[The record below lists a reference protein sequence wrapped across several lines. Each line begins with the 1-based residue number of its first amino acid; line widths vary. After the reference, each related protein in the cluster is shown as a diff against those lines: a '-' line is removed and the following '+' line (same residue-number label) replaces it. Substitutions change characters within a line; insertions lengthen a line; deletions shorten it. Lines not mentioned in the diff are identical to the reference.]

1 MADLKIR
8 IAKVREVENIHSR
21 YIDDNKHKND
31 RPFDGLRI
39 RAEFEGEDFNT
50 SNEDIPWAFPLL
62 PKTFQSIPK
71 VGEAVII
78 LYYHGNEGQ
87 RFYIGPII
95 SQPQFN
101 TFSLKQNGTSL
112 LKPNGS
118 APLERISDNPN
129 TKGAFPNQNDVA
141 IIGRGAEDII
151 LRMNNGSREFHSAN
165 EISSSEIQLRSGVRC
180 EPTNDDN
187 PNMIGNIIFNGVD
200 PAYIQLKYKKGLA
213 TKEGHEANS
222 IINLVAN
229 RINIMSN
236 KDDNI
241 AHNLGDQNDMIS
253 DEKVDEIMDNLHQVP
268 MGDKLVE
275 LLKIIKGCI
284 MHHVHPWAGMEQCG
298 DWGGYINKLDG
309 YDIDSILS
317 KYVRI
322 S

>member
-1 MADLKIR
+1 MSEFSLV
-8 IAKVREVENIHSR
+8 IAKVREVENINSK
-21 YIDDNKHKND
+21 YIKDEGHKLD
-31 RPFDGLRI
+31 KPYDGLRV
-39 RAEFEGEDFNT
+39 RAEIEGKDYPKN
-50 SNEDIPWAFPLL
+50 NNPKYLPWAFPLL

-71 VGEAVII
+71 IGESVLL
-78 LYYHGNEGQ
+78 LYDAESNGQ
-87 RFYIGPII
+87 RYYIGPII

-101 TFSLKQNGTSL
+101 TFCDIKDSKSL
-112 LKPNGS
+112 LSVPSYNKS
-118 APLERISDNPN
+118 APLERISNNDSTN
-129 TKGAFPNQNDVA
+129 GAFPKSTDVA
-141 IIGRGAEDII
+141 VIGRGAEDI
-151 LRMNNGSREFHSAN
+151 LMRYDD
-165 EISSSEIQLRSGVRC
+165 ISKSSEIQLRSGIRG
-180 EPTNDDN
+180 ESTYDSDE
-187 PNMIGNIIFNGVD
+187 NMKGNIIFNGTD

-213 TKEGHEANS
+213 SKKDMEANS

-241 AHNLGDQNDMIS
+241 AHNLNNKDSMIEDS
-253 DEKVDEIMDNLHQVP
+253 KIDDVMKNLHQVP

-275 LLKIIKGCI
+275 VLEIMKGCI

-309 YDIDSILS
+309 YDMKSILS

>member
-1 MADLKIR
+1 MDDLNMR
-8 IAKVREVENIHSR
+8 LAKVREVESINST
-21 YIDDNKHKND
+21 YLDDEKHKHD

-39 RAEFEGEDFNT
+39 RAEFEGEDFPT
-50 SNEDIPWAFPLL
+50 RIEDIPWAFPFL

-78 LYYHGNEGQ
+78 LYRGGNNGQ
-87 RFYIGPII
+87 RYYIGPII

-101 TFSLKQNGTSL
+101 TFARKKYATSL
-112 LKPNGS
+112 LKPNES
-118 APLERISDNPN
+118 DPLERISDNSN
-129 TKGAFPNQNDVA
+129 TNGSFPKSSDVA
-141 IIGRGAEDII
+141 IVGRGSEDVI
-151 LRMNNGSREFHSAN
+151 LRYNDDTKE
-165 EISSSEIQLRSGVRC
+165 SEIQLRSGIRT
-180 EPTNDDN
+180 EPTNESN
-187 PNMIGNIIFNGVD
+187 PNMIGNIIFNGTD
-200 PAYIQLKYKKGLA
+200 PSYIQLKYKKGLA
-213 TKEGHEANS
+213 TKQDQEANS

-241 AHNLGDQNDMIS
+241 AHNLRDQDDMIS
-253 DEKVDEIMDNLHQVP
+253 DEKVDEIMGNLHQVP

-275 LLKIIKGCI
+275 LLKVMKGCI